1 MIALTR
7 NSAIAGG
14 FSVFELFSV
23 QKTLSEEGYGIWT
36 IFVWV
41 AAAYLLLAFAISALF
56 RFLENRMAVAR

>member
-1 MIALTR
+1 
-7 NSAIAGG
+7 
-14 FSVFELFSV
+14 V

-41 AAAYLLLAFAISALF
+41 AAAYLLLAFVISALF